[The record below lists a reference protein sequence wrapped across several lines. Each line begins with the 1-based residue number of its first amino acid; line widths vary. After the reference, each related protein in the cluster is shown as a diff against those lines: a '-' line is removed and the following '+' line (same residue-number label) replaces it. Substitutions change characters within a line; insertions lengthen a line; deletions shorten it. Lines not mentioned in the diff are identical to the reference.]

1 MCLAIPSE
9 IIEIQKNGLAVVDT
23 MGTRRVVSLS
33 ILPEPACIGDFVIVH
48 VGYAI
53 QKLDRENAVEGV
65 RLLREIIDQIEK
77 TGESE
82 QYDPV

>member
-9 IIEIQKNGLAVVDT
+9 IVGIQENGLAVVDT

-53 QKLDRENAVEGV
+53 QKLDRENAVEGI

-82 QYDPV
+82 QYGPV